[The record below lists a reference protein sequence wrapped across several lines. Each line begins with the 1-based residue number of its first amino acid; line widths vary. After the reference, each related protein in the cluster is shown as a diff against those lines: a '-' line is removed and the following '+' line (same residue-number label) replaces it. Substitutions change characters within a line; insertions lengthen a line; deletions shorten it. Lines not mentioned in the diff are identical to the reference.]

1 MRKKRAFV
9 TFPLVMIIFLILFI
23 LISAIIHFSS
33 SYRLA
38 VSVEDRLMTAVIDT
52 ATTNWTNIYSSVRE
66 GYSGAYSYNLNGFA
80 ESVSYLNTR
89 QRINKYLNCNY
100 RGEKYDDK
108 GKLLFKISDI
118 QTSIENVAYKD
129 STLNF
134 KVKVKAK
141 LEIPQELL
149 NFRYN
154 LVLNLNSSSKYSKIF

>member
-9 TFPLVMIIFLILFI
+9 TFPLVLALILLMFV
-23 LISAIIHFSS
+23 LISAVIHFSS

-38 VSVEDRLMTAVIDT
+38 VSVEDRIMTAVIDT
-52 ATTNWTNIYSSVRE
+52 ATTNWANIYSSVRE

-129 STLNF
+129 SILNF
-134 KVKVKAK
+134 KVRVKAK

-149 NFRYN
+149 QFKYN
-154 LVLNLNSSSKYSKIF
+154 LVLNLNSSSKYSKVF